1 MNENQQPEQPQQPAP
16 QPVPP
21 PFQPA
26 PAPYPAQQPYPASQE
41 NPGQML
47 GIIGIV
53 VSVLLGVGL
62 AGIVLGVMSRNKSKA
77 ANMSTALGTISLVI
91 GIIQTVIA
99 FIVVMFVVIVMI
111 AAASNPDLSDTSSS
125 SSPSLPD
132 SSELSTKDE
141 DKLAQ
146 NAKRV
151 EKYAE
156 IYYVNK
162 GDYPKNVSD
171 FKEFPEST
179 LPSDIDIYS
188 SLLLTNTSLTY
199 IYCGQGSAQIVYLGE
214 TKEDKRITPLG
225 SASST
230 EVCPKSY

>member
-1 MNENQQPEQPQQPAP
+1 MNENQQPGQPYQPQP

-21 PFQPA
+21 QVAP
-26 PAPYPAQQPYPASQE
+26 PAPYPVQQPYAAPQE

-53 VSVLLGVGL
+53 VSVVLGIGLGGIILGV
-62 AGIVLGVMSRNKSKA
+62 ISRNKSKA
-77 ANMSTALGTISLVI
+77 VNMPTTLGTISLVI

-99 FIVVMFVVIVMI
+99 FIVITFFVIAII
-111 AAASNPDLSDTSSS
+111 AAANDPDFNNTSSS
-125 SSPSLPD
+125 SSSLSND
-132 SSELSTKDE
+132 SESSSTND
-141 DKLAQ
+141 DSTLAQ

-151 EKYAE
+151 AKYAE
-156 IYYVNK
+156 AYYANK
-162 GDYPKNVSD
+162 GDYPKNVSN
-171 FKEFPEST
+171 FSEYSEST
-179 LPSDIDIYS
+179 LPSDIKMYS

-199 IYCGQGSAQIVYLGE
+199 IYCGEGSAQIVYLGD

-225 SASST
+225 TASST

>member
-1 MNENQQPEQPQQPAP
+1 
-16 QPVPP
+16 
-21 PFQPA
+21 
-26 PAPYPAQQPYPASQE
+26 
-41 NPGQML
+41 ML
-47 GIIGIV
+47 GIIGII

-62 AGIVLGVMSRNKSKA
+62 AGIVLGVVSRNKSKA
-77 ANMSTALGTISLVI
+77 ANMPTTLGTISLVI

-99 FIVVMFVVIVMI
+99 LIVVFFIVIMALV
-111 AAASNPDLSDTSSS
+111 AASNPDYSDSSSSS
-125 SSPSLPD
+125 SSPSSGD

-151 EKYAE
+151 VRYAE
-156 IYYVNK
+156 AYYANK

-171 FKEFPEST
+171 FKEYPEST